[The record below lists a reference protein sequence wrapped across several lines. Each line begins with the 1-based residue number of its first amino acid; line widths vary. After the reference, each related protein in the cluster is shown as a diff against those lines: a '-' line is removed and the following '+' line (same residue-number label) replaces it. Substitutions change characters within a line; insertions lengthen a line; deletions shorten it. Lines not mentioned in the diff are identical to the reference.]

1 MRTPRNIFLVGPMG
15 AGKSTVGRQ
24 LSRTLEKQFIDSDKA
39 IEERTG
45 ASISLIFDLEGEEGF
60 RRREQAVI
68 EELTA
73 LDDIVLATGGGAVLA
88 EANRSN
94 LMSRGFVVYLSAPV
108 DLLIERTARDRLRP
122 LLRTDDPAARVTEL
136 LAERDPIYRQVADAV
151 VHTDRRSAR
160 HVVKEIQGFLE
171 TM

>member
-1 MRTPRNIFLVGPMG
+1 MG

-24 LSRTLEKQFIDSDKA
+24 LSRALKKQFIDSDKA

-45 ASISLIFDLEGEEGF
+45 ASIALIFDLEGEAGF

-73 LDDIVLATGGGAVLA
+73 LDEIVLATGGGAVLA

-94 LMSRGFVVYLSAPV
+94 LMSRGFVVYLSAPL

-122 LLRTDDPAARVTEL
+122 LLRTTDPAARVAEL

>member
-1 MRTPRNIFLVGPMG
+1 
-15 AGKSTVGRQ
+15 
-24 LSRTLEKQFIDSDKA
+24 
-39 IEERTG
+39 
-45 ASISLIFDLEGEEGF
+45 
-60 RRREQAVI
+60 
-68 EELTA
+68 
-73 LDDIVLATGGGAVLA
+73 
-88 EANRSN
+88 
-94 LMSRGFVVYLSAPV
+94 MSRGFVVYLSAPV

-122 LLRTDDPAARVTEL
+122 LLRTDDPAVRVAEL

>member
-1 MRTPRNIFLVGPMG
+1 MG

-24 LSRTLEKQFIDSDKA
+24 LSRALKKQFIDSDKA

-45 ASISLIFDLEGEEGF
+45 ASIALIFDLEGEAGF
-60 RRREQAVI
+60 RRREQVVI

-73 LDDIVLATGGGAVLA
+73 LDEIVLATGGGAVLA

-94 LMSRGFVVYLSAPV
+94 LMSRGFVVYLSAPL

-122 LLRTDDPAARVTEL
+122 LLRTTDPAARVAEL

>member
-24 LSRTLEKQFIDSDKA
+24 LSRALKKQFIDSDKA

-88 EANRSN
+88 EVNRSN

-122 LLRTDDPAARVTEL
+122 LLRTDDPAARVAEL